1 MNIYMKIKHVRAAP
15 VSQSSRIR
23 IRVQAGIPAQLK
35 NWVPSIPAVVNVKSV
50 EHRDRHSIV
59 GGAARQYIKWNA
71 HKRHLHAIVLLDDE
85 WGSELFMH
93 LVVDRSRGQVQNKR
107 KNIQKIDSEY
117 FIICDTV
124 KKKRPSLLE
133 KVQLK

>member
-1 MNIYMKIKHVRAAP
+1 M
-15 VSQSSRIR
+15 
-23 IRVQAGIPAQLK
+23 
-35 NWVPSIPAVVNVKSV
+35 
-50 EHRDRHSIV
+50 
-59 GGAARQYIKWNA
+59 
-71 HKRHLHAIVLLDDE
+71 
-85 WGSELFMH
+85 FMH

-117 FIICDTV
+117 FIIYDTV

>member
-1 MNIYMKIKHVRAAP
+1 
-15 VSQSSRIR
+15 
-23 IRVQAGIPAQLK
+23 
-35 NWVPSIPAVVNVKSV
+35 
-50 EHRDRHSIV
+50 
-59 GGAARQYIKWNA
+59 
-71 HKRHLHAIVLLDDE
+71 
-85 WGSELFMH
+85 MH

-117 FIICDTV
+117 FIIYNTV